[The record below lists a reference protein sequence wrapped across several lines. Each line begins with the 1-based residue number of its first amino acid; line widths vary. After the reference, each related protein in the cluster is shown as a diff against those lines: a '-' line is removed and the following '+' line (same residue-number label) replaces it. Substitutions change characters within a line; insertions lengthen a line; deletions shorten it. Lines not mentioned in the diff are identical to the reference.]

1 MFRKGRGIR
10 DQIANICWIIEKA
23 RKFQKKKKQ
32 NIYFC
37 FIDYTKAFDYVGH
50 DKLWKALREMG
61 IPDHLPCLLRNL
73 MQVKKQQLEPC
84 MEQLISS
91 GLRKEYDRA
100 VCSHPV

>member
-10 DQIANICWIIEKA
+10 DQTANICWIIEKA
-23 RKFQKKKKQ
+23 REFQGKKKK
-32 NIYFC
+32 IYFC

-50 DKLWKALREMG
+50 DKLWKALREMR

-84 MEQLISS
+84 MEQLIGS

-100 VCSHPV
+100 VHHHPV